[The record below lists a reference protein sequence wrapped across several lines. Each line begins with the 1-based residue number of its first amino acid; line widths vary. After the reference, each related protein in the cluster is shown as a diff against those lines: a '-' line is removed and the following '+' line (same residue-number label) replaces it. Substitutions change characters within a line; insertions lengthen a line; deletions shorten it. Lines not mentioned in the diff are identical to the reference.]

1 VRGQGGRAAAV
12 GECGFNGFRYDVK
25 KEGEGELVGRCLM
38 RGNKGGADGALLP
51 LPWSTGG
58 RPMAAHGVATPA
70 RPTAAQVTDVGDEQW
85 SGPSGLLRP
94 VGQLGRSGPCRL
106 GGARWAGTE

>member
-1 VRGQGGRAAAV
+1 MASVMKSKRR
-12 GECGFNGFRYDVK
+12 
-25 KEGEGELVGRCLM
+25 GEGELVGRCLM
-38 RGNKGGADGALLP
+38 RGNIGGADGAPLP

-58 RPMAAHGVATPA
+58 RPMAVHDVATPA

-85 SGPSGLLRP
+85 SGPSGLRRP
-94 VGQLGRSGPCRL
+94 VGHLGWSGPRRL